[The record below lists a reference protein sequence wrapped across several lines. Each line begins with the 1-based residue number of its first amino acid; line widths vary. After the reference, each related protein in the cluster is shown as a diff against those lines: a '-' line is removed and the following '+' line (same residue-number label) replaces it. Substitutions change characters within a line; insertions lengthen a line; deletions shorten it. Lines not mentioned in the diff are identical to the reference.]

1 MRRCISPLDAARGP
15 ERASVSLRSM
25 ATTTQYGGAPL
36 PELATRADA
45 LDALRRTGG
54 GLADLQRRTQR
65 AALGGALTFCF
76 AGFAVLALTASPTYG
91 PWNESPDAMETS
103 GGVAARATLGPDD
116 ALARAS
122 SSSNP
127 APSSFARPAA
137 AASFAARAE
146 PRLGQVDSHALFE
159 ALLDAV
165 TEAERPHL
173 LQLLD
178 GAQIMPDV
186 IFQKFGELAA
196 SVAADEDGA
205 RATHM
210 DTLVQKLN
218 IMTDMDVTTAHLI
231 LHFRQNADVAE
242 EEKLEP
248 VDLAGFGTTV
258 LAILR
263 KYPEWSDEDARV
275 ITRATKRAEARA
287 RMNQNAAARAKT
299 KADLGSVSGSG
310 VSGSG
315 SRPYAGWR
323 RRDAPGEASRG
334 ALNGITP
341 ATRSRAPPLSE
352 FASAPGLRR
361 SVPSLGRSVTRAG
374 VSKDES
380 VEESVVDSIRASF
393 DPESA
398 NLPRS
403 FDARDAFPK
412 CANLIG
418 TVRDQGKCG
427 SCWAVATVEVMNDRL
442 CVASRGEETREL
454 SPQYPLS
461 CFASGNGCDGG
472 DVVRTMDEVAE
483 RGVPHGG
490 MLEGSESSCLPYE
503 FEPCEH
509 PCQVPGVSPAACPA
523 TCADGSE
530 LDVVKPKSGA
540 YTCPSGD
547 WACIAREIMT
557 YGSVAVTFGSVHEDF
572 YDYASGV
579 YRVAE
584 EDRRDAGLGAHA
596 TKLIGWGFEGD
607 DPYWVMVN
615 SWENWG
621 DRGVGRVG
629 VGEMNI
635 ESGVAALKM

>member
-1 MRRCISPLDAARGP
+1 
-15 ERASVSLRSM
+15 M

-122 SSSNP
+122 SSSTP

-205 RATHM
+205 RAAHM

-248 VDLAGFGTTV
+248 ADLAGFGTTV

-275 ITRATKRAEARA
+275 ITRATQRAEARA

-315 SRPYAGWR
+315 VSGSGSRPRGLASSRRAGR
-323 RRDAPGEASRG
+323 RVPRG
-334 ALNGITP
+334 AERHHPRDPIARAAAVRVRVRAGSSSFRPFARPFGDARGRLRGRSESVVDDPSSTRFARRSIPSPPICPARSTR
-341 ATRSRAPPLSE
+341 ATRSR
-352 FASAPGLRR
+352 SA
-361 SVPSLGRSVTRAG
+361 
-374 VSKDES
+374 
-380 VEESVVDSIRASF
+380 
-393 DPESA
+393 
-398 NLPRS
+398 
-403 FDARDAFPK
+403 
-412 CANLIG
+412 
-418 TVRDQGKCG
+418 
-427 SCWAVATVEVMNDRL
+427 RL
-442 CVASRGEETREL
+442 
-454 SPQYPLS
+454 
-461 CFASGNGCDGG
+461 
-472 DVVRTMDEVAE
+472 
-483 RGVPHGG
+483 
-490 MLEGSESSCLPYE
+490 
-503 FEPCEH
+503 
-509 PCQVPGVSPAACPA
+509 
-523 TCADGSE
+523 
-530 LDVVKPKSGA
+530 
-540 YTCPSGD
+540 
-547 WACIAREIMT
+547 
-557 YGSVAVTFGSVHEDF
+557 
-572 YDYASGV
+572 
-579 YRVAE
+579 
-584 EDRRDAGLGAHA
+584 
-596 TKLIGWGFEGD
+596 
-607 DPYWVMVN
+607 
-615 SWENWG
+615 
-621 DRGVGRVG
+621 
-629 VGEMNI
+629 
-635 ESGVAALKM
+635 

>member
-122 SSSNP
+122 SSSTP

-205 RATHM
+205 RAAHM

-248 VDLAGFGTTV
+248 ADLAGFGTTV

-275 ITRATKRAEARA
+275 ITRATQRAEARA
-287 RMNQNAAARAKT
+287 RMHQNAAARAKT

-310 VSGSG
+310 VSG
-315 SRPYAGWR
+315 
-323 RRDAPGEASRG
+323 
-334 ALNGITP
+334 P
-341 ATRSRAPPLSE
+341 ASRAP
-352 FASAPGLRR
+352 A
-361 SVPSLGRSVTRAG
+361 
-374 VSKDES
+374 
-380 VEESVVDSIRASF
+380 
-393 DPESA
+393 
-398 NLPRS
+398 
-403 FDARDAFPK
+403 
-412 CANLIG
+412 
-418 TVRDQGKCG
+418 
-427 SCWAVATVEVMNDRL
+427 
-442 CVASRGEETREL
+442 
-454 SPQYPLS
+454 
-461 CFASGNGCDGG
+461 
-472 DVVRTMDEVAE
+472 
-483 RGVPHGG
+483 
-490 MLEGSESSCLPYE
+490 
-503 FEPCEH
+503 
-509 PCQVPGVSPAACPA
+509 
-523 TCADGSE
+523 
-530 LDVVKPKSGA
+530 
-540 YTCPSGD
+540 
-547 WACIAREIMT
+547 
-557 YGSVAVTFGSVHEDF
+557 
-572 YDYASGV
+572 
-579 YRVAE
+579 RVA
-584 EDRRDAGLGAHA
+584 RA
-596 TKLIGWGFEGD
+596 
-607 DPYWVMVN
+607 
-615 SWENWG
+615 
-621 DRGVGRVG
+621 RVG
-629 VGEMNI
+629 V
-635 ESGVAALKM
+635 AATRRATRPAGR